1 MTIFMSAM
9 ALTGM
14 IAWAVVIVMVILI
27 HMESK

>member
-1 MTIFMSAM
+1 MTIFISAM
-9 ALTGM
+9 ALSGM

>member
-1 MTIFMSAM
+1 MTIFMTAM

-14 IAWAVVIVMVILI
+14 IAWAVIILIIVLI